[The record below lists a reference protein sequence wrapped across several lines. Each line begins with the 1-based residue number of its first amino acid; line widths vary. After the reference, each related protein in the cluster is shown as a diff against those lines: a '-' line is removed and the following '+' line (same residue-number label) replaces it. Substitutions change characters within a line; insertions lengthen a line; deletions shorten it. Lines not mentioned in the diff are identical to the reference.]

1 MQSNKKGKGMFSMGL
16 DQQRANRITILSKKH
31 LVKRV
36 SSQLFL
42 SFSIL
47 EI

>member
-1 MQSNKKGKGMFSMGL
+1 MDL
-16 DQQRANRITILSKKH
+16 DQQRTNRITILSKKY